1 MKVMS
6 EAWHHDWLVQC
17 LAAVPEQNQVV
28 PPHPVVAHDE
38 ADWAALIRLAERHDV
53 VPLLYHQLHQAG
65 RGWGVTE
72 RVRGELRQAFL
83 VNGARNA
90 LHYHELAPVLRALR
104 TAGIPC
110 LVLKGA
116 HLAALVYSQPALRT
130 MADIDLLVPV
140 DALLPAGA
148 VLRSLGYADAED
160 STCGAVD
167 ETVMHLPRMFK
178 PPGLGIEVHHTI
190 SRPQLPF
197 CVDVEG
203 LWQRSRTVELAGES
217 TQVLSPEDVLLY
229 LCLHTASH
237 ARESQGLDLA
247 PFLLG
252 LKPLCDIVAMVRRHG
267 PDLDWAAVRERATA
281 WRAGRCVFLSLWLA
295 QDLLGLEV
303 PASVLESLR
312 PADFADDWAELA
324 RKQIRLAGT
333 EAPDADVLR
342 TTFAPW
348 MEWDKRR
355 HTGERRGWLGV
366 LFRALIPSR
375 DQVDRRVTGAGPAT
389 AAPGQ
394 VSSYFFTRTW
404 RWSVRIARMTGYALR
419 HPWQTARY
427 VRHIRNQMR
436 LWNWLED
443 QR

>member
-1 MKVMS
+1 MKWVG
-6 EAWHHDWLVQC
+6 EAWHHDWLVKC
-17 LAAVPEQNQVV
+17 LAAVSEQDHVE
-28 PPHPVVAHDE
+28 PPHAVVAHSE
-38 ADWAALIRLAERHDV
+38 ADWEALIRLAERHDV
-53 VPLLYHQLHQAG
+53 APLLYHQLLQVG
-65 RGWGVTE
+65 GGWGVTE
-72 RVRGELRQAFL
+72 RVRAKLRQAYL

-116 HLAALVYSQPALRT
+116 HLAALVYSQPAQRT
-130 MADIDLLVPV
+130 MADIDLLVPM

-148 VLRSLGYADAED
+148 VLRSLGYSAAED
-160 STCGAVD
+160 STVGVVD

-178 PPGLGIEVHHTI
+178 PPALGIEVHHTI

-197 CVDVEG
+197 CVEVDG
-203 LWQRSRTVELAGES
+203 LWLRARTAELAGE
-217 TQVLSPEDVLLY
+217 TAQVLSPEDALLY

-252 LKPLCDIVAMVRRHG
+252 LKPLCDIAATVRRYG
-267 PDLDWAAVRERATA
+267 GELDWTAVRERAVA
-281 WRAGRCVFLSLWLA
+281 WRTGRCVFLSLWLA
-295 QDLLGLEV
+295 QDLLGLEL

-312 PADFADDWAELA
+312 PADFGNDWGELA

-342 TTFAPW
+342 STFAPW

-355 HTGERRGWLGV
+355 HTGERRGLFGV
-366 LFRALIPSR
+366 LLRAVVPSR
-375 DQVDRRVTGAGPAT
+375 DQVARRASGSGDAG
-389 AAPGQ
+389 APGR
-394 VSSYFFTRTW
+394 VSVYFFARTW
-404 RWSVRIARMTGYALR
+404 RWSGRIARMTAYALR
-419 HPWQTARY
+419 HPRQTARY

-443 QR
+443 PR